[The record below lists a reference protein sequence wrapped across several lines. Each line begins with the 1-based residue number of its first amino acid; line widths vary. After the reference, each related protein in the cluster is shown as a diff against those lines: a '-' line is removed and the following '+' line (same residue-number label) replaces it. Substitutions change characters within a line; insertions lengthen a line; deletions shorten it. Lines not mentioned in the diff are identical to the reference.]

1 MPEQSVILLVA
12 TVVLTLVA
20 LLYTYR
26 IIVGPTPFDR
36 MLCLAGIGTKTI
48 LILVLIGALYQRL
61 DMLIDIALGY
71 ALLNFVATLV
81 SAKYLEER
89 RVEP

>member
-1 MPEQSVILLVA
+1 MPDADLVHLVVAILL
-12 TVVLTLVA
+12 TLIT
-20 LLYTYR
+20 LGYTYR
-26 IIVGPTPFDR
+26 VAVGPTAFDR

-48 LILVLIGALYQRL
+48 LILILIGALYGRQ

-71 ALLNFVATLV
+71 ALLNFVAGLV

-89 RVEP
+89 ETGS